1 MFALDP
7 YAARSCPLKTVHA
20 FSPTT
25 SASPITATSMVGT
38 EEFVAEVT
46 GRILAGRDEVTDLRE
61 LRSATTEEQEAACL
75 AAMADGAAVILG
87 GLLPRDWEHHRR
99 GRADLLIS
107 DGEGGYLP
115 GIIKFHR
122 AVDPRRDDKEFVF
135 SEVAELTQR
144 RTTTGWRYR
153 WNWRWTNAIH
163 LAHLWE
169 LLAPTGFQSARAEA
183 LVIGTDQLPDL
194 GLIACRLDLSEAAVA
209 AVPGEADDATH
220 VSALDRYHREF
231 AVRVEL
237 AERARSTDPMPP
249 HLLQPV
255 VTRECQFCR
264 WWPVCEKLLDP
275 DDLSLRINK
284 APLDRHEITGLRS
297 IGVTTVADL
306 AATEVDDLLVD
317 DLPKLD
323 YRPGAEDRLRLA
335 HRRSLLLNQGIQL
348 QRLTAGPV
356 ELPQAAVE
364 IDVDVETS
372 RTDRVYL
379 WGFWVGSPQTGS
391 YHQFSSFT
399 ELDDAAELALARE
412 AMAWLRETVDEQ
424 QALVFHYSDYEVLR
438 LSRLAGPQAPEV
450 EWALEF
456 AKTGF
461 VDLFDIVR
469 RNFFGANGLGLKAVA
484 SAGAGFHWRDEDP
497 GGLNS
502 MSWFESA
509 VTAESATE
517 RRMAQQRVLRYNEDD
532 VRATA
537 MLRQWL
543 RSLR

>member
-7 YAARSCPLKTVHA
+7 YAARSCPLKTAHA
-20 FSPTT
+20 FSATT
-25 SASPITATSMVGT
+25 TAPPAIATSMAGT

-46 GRILAGRDEVTDLRE
+46 RQILAGSAAVTDLRE
-61 LRSATTEEQEAACL
+61 LRRAPTEEQEAACL

-87 GLLPRDWEHHRR
+87 GLLPRDWENHRR
-99 GRADLLIS
+99 GRAELLVS

-115 GIIKFHR
+115 GVIKFQR
-122 AVDPRRDDKEFVF
+122 AVDPRRDDREFVF
-135 SEVAELTQR
+135 SEVADLPRR

-153 WNWRWTNAIH
+153 WNWRWTNAIY

-169 LLAPTGFQSARAEA
+169 LLAPTGYQSGRAEA
-183 LVIGTDQLPDL
+183 LVIGTEQLADL
-194 GLIACRLDLSEAAVA
+194 GLIACRLDLTEPAVA
-209 AVPGEADDATH
+209 VLPGEADDVTH
-220 VSALDRYHREF
+220 VSALQRYHREF
-231 AVRVEL
+231 AARVEL
-237 AERARSTDPMPP
+237 AQAATGTDPVPP
-249 HLLQPV
+249 DLLKPV

-284 APLDRHEITGLRS
+284 ASLDRPEITALRS
-297 IGVTTVADL
+297 IGITTVADL
-306 AATEVDDLLVD
+306 AATQVDDLLVD
-317 DLPKLD
+317 YLPQMA

-335 HRRSLLLNQGIQL
+335 HRRSRLLDQGIQL
-348 QRLTAGPV
+348 ERLTAGPV
-356 ELPQAAVE
+356 DVPQAAVE
-364 IDVDVETS
+364 IDIDVETS

-379 WGFWVGSPQTGS
+379 WGFWVGGPEDGR

-399 ELDDAAELALARE
+399 DLDDAAELALARQ
-412 AMAWLRETVDEQ
+412 AMTWLRQTVSGR

-438 LSRLAGPQAPEV
+438 LSRLAGPQAPEI
-450 EWALEF
+450 EWALDF

-461 VDLFDIVR
+461 VDLFGIVR
-469 RNFFGANGLGLKAVA
+469 DHFFGANGLGLKAVA

-502 MSWFESA
+502 MSWFETA
-509 VTAESATE
+509 VGAESATE
-517 RRMAQQRVLRYNEDD
+517 RMMARQRVLRYNEDD

-537 MLRQWL
+537 RLRQWL